1 MYIGAL
7 PPPLASASA
16 SQPTSGLAAFDL
28 GTARSTIHSCARVLF
43 SFESLLVVSALAF
56 LFLGFAFFLLLWSLI
71 GDSEDEADGIQHTN
85 QAQYAEA
92 YTYTQDSK
100 GRWVAVPVLLMP
112 HHGHGH
118 RRAHAHAPRWQ
129 YDDNKHHKR

>member
-16 SQPTSGLAAFDL
+16 SQPTSGLQLAAFDL
-28 GTARSTIHSCARVLF
+28 GAARSTIHSCARVLF

-56 LFLGFAFFLLLWSLI
+56 LFLGVAFFLLLWSLV
-71 GDSEDEADGIQHTN
+71 GDSEDEADGNTN

-112 HHGHGH
+112 APHHGH
-118 RRAHAHAPRWQ
+118 RRAPRWQ